1 MTESTAHSE
10 AEIRESVRE
19 FQSLIVL
26 GGGETGLVYISPSHW
41 DLECQGVMISGTPDR
56 GNKAICGLTGCT
68 LQTFVKPYEPTIFPS
83 LFSMDGRTA
92 PRSAAMDTFR

>member
-1 MTESTAHSE
+1 
-10 AEIRESVRE
+10 
-19 FQSLIVL
+19 
-26 GGGETGLVYISPSHW
+26 
-41 DLECQGVMISGTPDR
+41 MISGTPDR